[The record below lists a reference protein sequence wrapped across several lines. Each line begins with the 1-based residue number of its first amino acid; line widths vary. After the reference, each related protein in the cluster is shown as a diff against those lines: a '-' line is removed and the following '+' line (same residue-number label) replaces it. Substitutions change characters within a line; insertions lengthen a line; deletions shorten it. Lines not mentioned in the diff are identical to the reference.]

1 MSKNKTPQA
10 IRGTQDIF
18 GPEAEA
24 FAFVVET
31 FERVRKLY
39 RFRRVEMP
47 VFEKTEVF
55 ARSIGET
62 TDIVSK
68 EMYSFDDR
76 GGDSLTLRPEFTAG
90 IARAYLTNGWQQHAP
105 LKVGTHGPL
114 FRYERPQKGRYRQFH
129 QIDAEIIGAAEPQAD
144 VELLAMA
151 DQLLKELG
159 IEGVTLHLNTLG
171 DGDSREA
178 WRAAL
183 IEYFSAVKDELSE
196 DSQERLEKNPLRIL
210 DSKDRRDRKFVAD
223 APKIDA
229 FLSDEA
235 TALFDAV
242 TSGLDAAG
250 VKWVR
255 AESLVR
261 GLDYYRHTAFEFIPD
276 EGSAAADALG
286 SQSTILGGG
295 RYDGLMESLG
305 GAPTP
310 AVGWAAG
317 IERLAMLVGEEK
329 LDLLRPET
337 LIVLPDG
344 PSAIAKATAL
354 TAFIRRRLPELVEKI
369 DALRWQRNFQIEDAS
384 SEGIIADTDGDYEF
398 SGAFELAFKHNQ
410 RKQFDKAKRDGASVI
425 VTVRDDGTTSERSML
440 VSSSRTETDF
450 AKGALGMHALW
461 SLIEMELQGEEYSLV
476 NNRQIKLP

>member
-1 MSKNKTPQA
+1 MSKNTPQA

-18 GPEAEA
+18 GADAEA

-55 ARSIGET
+55 SRAIGET
-62 TDIVSK
+62 TDVVSK
-68 EMYSFDDR
+68 EMYSFEDR
-76 GGDSLTLRPEFTAG
+76 GGESLTLRPEFTAG

-105 LKVGTHGPL
+105 LKVATHGPL

-151 DQLLKELG
+151 DQVIRELG

-171 DGDSREA
+171 DGETRSA

-183 IEYFSAVKDELSE
+183 IDYFGAVKGELSE

-210 DSKDRRDRKFVAD
+210 DSKDPRDKKFVAD

-229 FLSDEA
+229 YLSDEA
-235 TALFDAV
+235 RSFFDAV

-276 EGSAAADALG
+276 EGSEAAGKLG

-317 IERLAMLVGEEK
+317 IERLAMLVGDKDEPRAGAIVVVE
-329 LDLLRPET
+329 DDQ
-337 LIVLPDG
+337 LIG
-344 PSAIAKATAL
+344 SAIAAIGKLRAAG
-354 TAFIRRRLPELVEKI
+354 I
-369 DALRWQRNFQIEDAS
+369 DAEL
-384 SEGIIADTDGDYEF
+384 IATG
-398 SGAFELAFKHNQ
+398 SP
-410 RKQFDKAKRDGASVI
+410 RKRFDKAVKIGAEAILGYSLRDGEESVRI
-425 VTVRDDGTTSERSML
+425 KADPPMQDRL
-440 VSSSRTETDF
+440 
-450 AKGALGMHALW
+450 
-461 SLIEMELQGEEYSLV
+461 SLI
-476 NNRQIKLP
+476 IT

>member
-1 MSKNKTPQA
+1 MRDVFPAFAERARARPIMGKTPNA

-18 GPEAEA
+18 GPEADA

-31 FERVRKLY
+31 FECVRKLY

-76 GGDSLTLRPEFTAG
+76 GGESLTLRPEFTAG

-105 LKVGTHGPL
+105 VKLATHGPL

-129 QIDAEIIGAAEPQAD
+129 QLDAEIIGAAEPQAD

-151 DQLLKELG
+151 DQLIRELG
-159 IEGVTLHLNTLG
+159 ITGVTLHLNTLG

-183 IEYFSAVKDELSE
+183 VEHFRSVRDELSE

-210 DSKDRRDRKFVAD
+210 DSKDRRDRRFVAD

-229 FLSDEA
+229 FLSDDA
-235 TALFDAV
+235 RAFFDAV

-250 VKWVR
+250 VKWTR

-276 EGSAAADALG
+276 EGSEAASKLG

-295 RYDGLMESLG
+295 RYDGLMETLG
-305 GAPTP
+305 GPATP

-317 IERLAMLVGEEK
+317 IERLAMLV
-329 LDLLRPET
+329 PESQYSFESWPDYA
-337 LIVLPDG
+337 LI
-344 PSAIAKATAL
+344 
-354 TAFIRRRLPELVEKI
+354 PE
-369 DALRWQRNFQIEDAS
+369 DEDAHS
-384 SEGIIADTDGDYEF
+384 KSLSIAQCLRKEDVSVDLPF
-398 SGAFELAFKHNQ
+398 RFQ
-410 RKQFDKAKRDGASVI
+410 RANKRFDKVVKQGTGCIVWIDSSDGLTITVKSGFKDYAFDKHQWKAI
-425 VTVRDDGTTSERSML
+425 TEQFAQCGDVTVLAQDD
-440 VSSSRTETDF
+440 VSL
-450 AKGALGMHALW
+450 KL
-461 SLIEMELQGEEYSLV
+461 SLSP
-476 NNRQIKLP
+476 R

>member
-1 MSKNKTPQA
+1 MAKTPQA

-18 GPEAEA
+18 GADAEA
-24 FAFVVET
+24 FAFVVEA

-55 ARSIGET
+55 SRAIGET
-62 TDIVSK
+62 TDVVSK

-76 GGDSLTLRPEFTAG
+76 GGESLTLRPEFTAG
-90 IARAYLTNGWQQHAP
+90 IARAFLSNGWQQHAP
-105 LKVGTHGPL
+105 VKLATHGPL

-129 QIDAEIIGAAEPQAD
+129 QIDAEIIGAGEPQAD

-159 IEGVTLHLNTLG
+159 ITGVTLHLNTLG

-183 IEYFSAVKDELSE
+183 VEYFLGVKDELSE

-210 DSKDRRDRKFVAD
+210 DSKDRRDRAFVAD
-223 APKIDA
+223 APKIDQ
-229 FLSDEA
+229 FLSDDA
-235 TALFDAV
+235 RAFFDAV

-250 VKWVR
+250 VKWQR

-276 EGSAAADALG
+276 EGSEAAGKLG

-317 IERLAMLVGEEK
+317 IERLAMLVGDRAEPNA
-329 LDLLRPET
+329 DA
-337 LIVLPDG
+337 IVVVENDG
-344 PSAIAKATAL
+344 AMDAAIAALGTLRRGGL
-354 TAFIRRRLPELVEKI
+354 TAEL
-369 DALRWQRNFQIEDAS
+369 FAS
-384 SEGIIADTDGDYEF
+384 GSP
-398 SGAFELAFKHNQ
+398 
-410 RKQFDKAKRDGASVI
+410 RKRFDKAVKAGAEAIVAFDLRDGAPARRI
-425 VTVRDDGTTSERSML
+425 KADEAATARLEALLGRS
-440 VSSSRTETDF
+440 
-450 AKGALGMHALW
+450 
-461 SLIEMELQGEEYSLV
+461 
-476 NNRQIKLP
+476 